1 MAWRPILLVVVIGW
15 PALAGCRPEERP
27 LPVRPPAGGS
37 AWEEQMDARRRMV
50 ETQIVARGV
59 RDPRVIAAM
68 ERVPRHR
75 FVPPGIQHEAHDD
88 HPLPIGQ
95 GQTISQPYIV
105 AAMTEA
111 LGVGPGA
118 RVLEVGTG
126 SGYQAAVLARIVK
139 EVLSVEIN
147 PGLAGRASQRLRE
160 LGFGNVQVRTGDGF
174 FGWPEKAPFDGIIV
188 TCAAPEVPG
197 PLFEQLAEGRRLVIP
212 LGPPGGVQELTVITK
227 KKGRARVER
236 VLDVRFVPMTGEAE
250 KVRKR

>member
-1 MAWRPILLVVVIGW
+1 MARRPILLVVVIGW

-126 SGYQAAVLARIVK
+126 SGYQAAVLA
-139 EVLSVEIN
+139 EVVGPEGQVFSIEILEPLS
-147 PGLAGRASQRLRE
+147 RQASQVLRD
-160 LGFGNVQVRTGDGF
+160 LGYAQVHLRVGDGW
-174 FGWPEKAPFDGIIV
+174 FGWPEAAPFQGILV
-188 TCAAPEVPG
+188 TAAPREVP
-197 PLFEQLAEGRRLVIP
+197 PALLDQLAV
-212 LGPPGGVQELTVITK
+212 GGVLVAPIGEGVQDLVRIRRTDQ
-227 KKGRARVER
+227 GLER
-236 VLDVRFVPMTGEAE
+236 EVLMGVRFVPMTGGA
-250 KVRKR
+250 R